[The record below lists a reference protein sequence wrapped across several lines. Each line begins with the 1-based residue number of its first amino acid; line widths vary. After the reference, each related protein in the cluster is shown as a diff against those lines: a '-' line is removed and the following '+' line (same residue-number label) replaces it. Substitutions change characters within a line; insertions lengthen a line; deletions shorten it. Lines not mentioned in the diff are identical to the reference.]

1 MAIGERIHFFRT
13 RNNLTQKALGQ
24 MIGFDEKSADV
35 RIAQYES
42 GTRSPK
48 ENLVSLLSQTFGI
61 SSEALTVP
69 NIDSY
74 TGLMHTLFALEDLYG
89 LKIGEIDG
97 EVCLRLDKSSKS
109 YLQLLSLF
117 ESWNKQ
123 SSSLQSGEISKAEY
137 DHWRYTY
144 PAGDRSNFHEVTP
157 SGN

>member
-24 MIGFDEKSADV
+24 MVGFDEKSADV

-48 ENLVSLLSQTFGI
+48 ENLISLLSQTFGI
-61 SSEALTVP
+61 SSEAL
-69 NIDSY
+69 
-74 TGLMHTLFALEDLYG
+74 LEDLYG

-123 SSSLQSGEISKAEY
+123 SSSLKSGEISKAEY